1 MVFVKGGTLRGTFK
15 LRQQSELLLR
25 LRLKSLKKKTE
36 KVKII
41 DEYSSSTLTLLI
53 CCSAGP
59 WSVQEAVLY
68 TDVHTMFRCGS
79 GGLRLGSQ

>member
-41 DEYSSSTLTLLI
+41 D
-53 CCSAGP
+53 
-59 WSVQEAVLY
+59 
-68 TDVHTMFRCGS
+68 
-79 GGLRLGSQ
+79 